1 MDQEKFGKLIKE
13 IRKKNNLTQKQFAD
27 KYNVTYQAVSKWE
40 NGKNLPDITLIKQ
53 IATDYNISVD
63 NLIQVNHSKKK
74 LLTLII
80 AALIIIIIVFIF
92 CIIACNKDDFKFSTI
107 SSNCKDF
114 NISGSISYNHKKAA
128 IYISNIEYC
137 NKKDTNNYKYIEGTL
152 YESSNNS
159 NKKISSFKYNK
170 NKSMTFE
177 INKNSFL
184 PEVSENLEVCA
195 PVEKPDCRPV
205 GRKEI
210 SDTSRAR
217 EEIKK
222 QIEYDVMVQRC
233 QTSQLDELVEIMLEV
248 RMNLS
253 PTTRFSRDEVYPT
266 FYVQD
271 RYSRLNAEHI
281 EQVLDGIRENT
292 SKVMHTKAY
301 LMKCLFNAPET
312 LESKVMM
319 DVNHDLFGERRRE

>member
-1 MDQEKFGKLIKE
+1 MPVFRVDKSRDFTVVANCVFKDRSLSAKAKGILVEMLSLPESWDYTLKGLTTLFSDGIDSIRQGINELEKHGYIVRERKRDARGRLGGMDYVIYETPHKPVENSIDSADPESPEPTTEKPMQDSSAEEMPTVYKE
-13 IRKKNNLTQKQFAD
+13 IN
-27 KYNVTYQAVSKWE
+27 
-40 NGKNLPDITLIKQ
+40 
-53 IATDYNISVD
+53 
-63 NLIQVNHSKKK
+63 
-74 LLTLII
+74 
-80 AALIIIIIVFIF
+80 
-92 CIIACNKDDFKFSTI
+92 
-107 SSNCKDF
+107 
-114 NISGSISYNHKKAA
+114 
-128 IYISNIEYC
+128 
-137 NKKDTNNYKYIEGTL
+137 
-152 YESSNNS
+152 
-159 NKKISSFKYNK
+159 KYNK

-184 PEVSENLEVCA
+184 PEGSEDLEECA
-195 PVEKPDCRPV
+195 PVENS
-205 GRKEI
+205 GRKEL

-233 QTSQLDELVEIMLEV
+233 QPSQLDELVEIMLEV

-266 FYVQD
+266 VYVQD

-301 LMKCLFNAPET
+301 LMKCLFNAPDT
-312 LESKVMM
+312 LESKVIM

>member
-1 MDQEKFGKLIKE
+1 MPVFRVDKSRDFTVVANCVFKDRSLSAKAKGILVEMLSLPESWDYTLKGLTTLFSDGIDSIRQGINELEKHGYIVRERKRDARGRLGGMEYVIYETPHIVREEDQTSQSVENFTPESPEPTTENPTQDSSVEEMPTVYKE
-13 IRKKNNLTQKQFAD
+13 IN
-27 KYNVTYQAVSKWE
+27 
-40 NGKNLPDITLIKQ
+40 
-53 IATDYNISVD
+53 
-63 NLIQVNHSKKK
+63 
-74 LLTLII
+74 
-80 AALIIIIIVFIF
+80 
-92 CIIACNKDDFKFSTI
+92 
-107 SSNCKDF
+107 
-114 NISGSISYNHKKAA
+114 
-128 IYISNIEYC
+128 
-137 NKKDTNNYKYIEGTL
+137 
-152 YESSNNS
+152 
-159 NKKISSFKYNK
+159 KYNK

-184 PEVSENLEVCA
+184 PEVSEDLEECA
-195 PVEKPDCRPV
+195 PVENS
-205 GRKEI
+205 GRKEL

-233 QTSQLDELVEIMLEV
+233 QPSQLDELVEIMLEV

-266 FYVQD
+266 VYVQD

-312 LESKVMM
+312 LENKVMM
-319 DVNHDLFGERRRE
+319 DVNHDLYGERRRE

>member
-1 MDQEKFGKLIKE
+1 MEE
-13 IRKKNNLTQKQFAD
+13 
-27 KYNVTYQAVSKWE
+27 
-40 NGKNLPDITLIKQ
+40 
-53 IATDYNISVD
+53 
-63 NLIQVNHSKKK
+63 
-74 LLTLII
+74 
-80 AALIIIIIVFIF
+80 
-92 CIIACNKDDFKFSTI
+92 
-107 SSNCKDF
+107 
-114 NISGSISYNHKKAA
+114 
-128 IYISNIEYC
+128 
-137 NKKDTNNYKYIEGTL
+137 
-152 YESSNNS
+152 
-159 NKKISSFKYNK
+159 
-170 NKSMTFE
+170 
-177 INKNSFL
+177 
-184 PEVSENLEVCA
+184 CA
-195 PVEKPDCRPV
+195 PVENPGCSPV
-205 GRKEI
+205 GRKEF

-217 EEIKK
+217 EEVKR

-233 QTSQLDELVEIMLEV
+233 QPSQLDELVEIMLEV

-266 FYVQD
+266 VYVQD

>member
-1 MDQEKFGKLIKE
+1 MPVFRVDKSRDFTVVANCVFKDRSLSAKAKGILVEMLSLPESWDYTLKGLTSLFSDGIDSIRQGINELEKHGYIVRERKRDSRGRLGGMEYVIYETPHKPVENSIDSAYPKSQDPTTENPTQDSSAEEMPTVYKE
-13 IRKKNNLTQKQFAD
+13 LN
-27 KYNVTYQAVSKWE
+27 KYNTYPVS
-40 NGKNLPDITLIKQ
+40 IT
-53 IATDYNISVD
+53 
-63 NLIQVNHSKKK
+63 
-74 LLTLII
+74 
-80 AALIIIIIVFIF
+80 
-92 CIIACNKDDFKFSTI
+92 
-107 SSNCKDF
+107 
-114 NISGSISYNHKKAA
+114 KA
-128 IYISNIEYC
+128 S
-137 NKKDTNNYKYIEGTL
+137 
-152 YESSNNS
+152 
-159 NKKISSFKYNK
+159 
-170 NKSMTFE
+170 
-177 INKNSFL
+177 NSFL
-184 PEVSENLEVCA
+184 PEVSENLEECA
-195 PVEKPDCRPV
+195 PEENS
-205 GRKEI
+205 GRKEF

-217 EEIKK
+217 EEIKR

-233 QTSQLDELVEIMLEV
+233 QPSQLDELVEIMLEV

-266 FYVQD
+266 VYVQD

>member
-1 MDQEKFGKLIKE
+1 MPVFRVDKSRDFTVVANCVFKDRSLSAKAKGILVEMLSLPESWDYTLKGLTSLFSDGIDSIRQGINELEKHGYIVRERKRDSRGRLGGMEYVIYETPHKPVENSIDSAYPKSQDPTTENPTQDSSAEEMPTVYKE
-13 IRKKNNLTQKQFAD
+13 LN
-27 KYNVTYQAVSKWE
+27 KYNTYPVS
-40 NGKNLPDITLIKQ
+40 IT
-53 IATDYNISVD
+53 
-63 NLIQVNHSKKK
+63 
-74 LLTLII
+74 
-80 AALIIIIIVFIF
+80 
-92 CIIACNKDDFKFSTI
+92 
-107 SSNCKDF
+107 
-114 NISGSISYNHKKAA
+114 KA
-128 IYISNIEYC
+128 S
-137 NKKDTNNYKYIEGTL
+137 
-152 YESSNNS
+152 
-159 NKKISSFKYNK
+159 
-170 NKSMTFE
+170 
-177 INKNSFL
+177 NSFL
-184 PEVSENLEVCA
+184 PEVSENLEVCV

-205 GRKEI
+205 GRKEV

-233 QTSQLDELVEIMLEV
+233 QPSQLDELVEIMLEV

-266 FYVQD
+266 VYVQD

>member
-53 IATDYNISVD
+53 IANDYNISVD

-170 NKSMTFE
+170 NKSISLEKFLKDITLTIDNYEKECKIYKENNLFLE
-177 INKNSFL
+177 INATKNNNETITYKIPL
-184 PEVSENLEVCA
+184 KLNN
-195 PVEKPDCRPV
+195 DC
-205 GRKEI
+205 
-210 SDTSRAR
+210 
-217 EEIKK
+217 
-222 QIEYDVMVQRC
+222 
-233 QTSQLDELVEIMLEV
+233 
-248 RMNLS
+248 
-253 PTTRFSRDEVYPT
+253 
-266 FYVQD
+266 
-271 RYSRLNAEHI
+271 
-281 EQVLDGIRENT
+281 
-292 SKVMHTKAY
+292 
-301 LMKCLFNAPET
+301 
-312 LESKVMM
+312 
-319 DVNHDLFGERRRE
+319 

>member
-1 MDQEKFGKLIKE
+1 MPVFRVDKSRDFTVVANCVFKDRSLSAKAKGILVEMLSLPESWDYTLKGLTTLFSDGIDSIRQGINELEKHGYIVRERKRDAKGRLGGMEYVIYETPHIVQEDSQSVENFAPELPE
-13 IRKKNNLTQKQFAD
+13 PTTENPTQD
-27 KYNVTYQAVSKWE
+27 
-40 NGKNLPDITLIKQ
+40 
-53 IATDYNISVD
+53 
-63 NLIQVNHSKKK
+63 
-74 LLTLII
+74 
-80 AALIIIIIVFIF
+80 
-92 CIIACNKDDFKFSTI
+92 
-107 SSNCKDF
+107 SS
-114 NISGSISYNHKKAA
+114 A
-128 IYISNIEYC
+128 EEMP
-137 NKKDTNNYKYIEGTL
+137 TVYK
-152 YESSNNS
+152 
-159 NKKISSFKYNK
+159 
-170 NKSMTFE
+170 E
-177 INKNSFL
+177 INKYNTYPVSITKASNSFL
-184 PEVSENLEVCA
+184 PEVSEDSEECA
-195 PVEKPDCRPV
+195 PVENPDCRPV

-217 EEIKK
+217 EEIKR

-233 QTSQLDELVEIMLEV
+233 QPSQLDELVEIMLEV

-266 FYVQD
+266 VYVQD

-319 DVNHDLFGERRRE
+319 DVNHDLYGERRRE

>member
-1 MDQEKFGKLIKE
+1 MPVFRVDKSRDFTVVANCVFKDRSLSAKAKGILVEMLSLPESWDYTLKGLTSLFSDGIDSIRQGINELEKHGYIVRERKRDSRGRLGGMEYVIYETPHKPVENSIDSAYPKSQDPTTENPTQDSSAEEMPTVYKE
-13 IRKKNNLTQKQFAD
+13 LN
-27 KYNVTYQAVSKWE
+27 
-40 NGKNLPDITLIKQ
+40 
-53 IATDYNISVD
+53 
-63 NLIQVNHSKKK
+63 
-74 LLTLII
+74 
-80 AALIIIIIVFIF
+80 
-92 CIIACNKDDFKFSTI
+92 
-107 SSNCKDF
+107 
-114 NISGSISYNHKKAA
+114 
-128 IYISNIEYC
+128 
-137 NKKDTNNYKYIEGTL
+137 
-152 YESSNNS
+152 
-159 NKKISSFKYNK
+159 KYNK

-184 PEVSENLEVCA
+184 PEVSEDLEECA
-195 PVEKPDCRPV
+195 PVENS
-205 GRKEI
+205 GRKEL

-233 QTSQLDELVEIMLEV
+233 QPSQLDELVEIMLEV

-266 FYVQD
+266 VYVQD

-301 LMKCLFNAPET
+301 LMKCLFNAPDT

>member
-1 MDQEKFGKLIKE
+1 MPVFRVDKSRDFTVVANCVFKDRSLSAKAKGILVEMLSLPENWDYTLKGLTTLFSDGIDSIRQGINELEKHGYIVRERKRDARGRLGGMEYVIYETPHKPVENSIDSAAPESPEPTTEKPTQDSSAEEMPTVYKE
-13 IRKKNNLTQKQFAD
+13 IN
-27 KYNVTYQAVSKWE
+27 
-40 NGKNLPDITLIKQ
+40 
-53 IATDYNISVD
+53 
-63 NLIQVNHSKKK
+63 
-74 LLTLII
+74 
-80 AALIIIIIVFIF
+80 
-92 CIIACNKDDFKFSTI
+92 
-107 SSNCKDF
+107 
-114 NISGSISYNHKKAA
+114 
-128 IYISNIEYC
+128 
-137 NKKDTNNYKYIEGTL
+137 
-152 YESSNNS
+152 
-159 NKKISSFKYNK
+159 KYNK

-184 PEVSENLEVCA
+184 PEVSENFEDPA
-195 PVEKPDCRPV
+195 PVENPDCRPV

-217 EEIKK
+217 EEIKR
-222 QIEYDVMVQRC
+222 QIEHDVMVQRC
-233 QTSQLDELVEIMLEV
+233 QPSQLDELVEIMLEV

-266 FYVQD
+266 VYVQD

-319 DVNHDLFGERRRE
+319 DVDHDLFGERRRE

>member
-1 MDQEKFGKLIKE
+1 MPVFRVDKSRDFTVVANCVFKDRSLSAKAKGILVEMLSLPESWDYTLKGLTSLFSDGIDSIRQGINELEKHGYIVRERKRDSRGRLGGMEYVIYETPHKPVENSIDSAYPKSQDPTTENPTQDSSAEEMPTVYKE
-13 IRKKNNLTQKQFAD
+13 LN
-27 KYNVTYQAVSKWE
+27 
-40 NGKNLPDITLIKQ
+40 
-53 IATDYNISVD
+53 
-63 NLIQVNHSKKK
+63 
-74 LLTLII
+74 
-80 AALIIIIIVFIF
+80 
-92 CIIACNKDDFKFSTI
+92 
-107 SSNCKDF
+107 
-114 NISGSISYNHKKAA
+114 
-128 IYISNIEYC
+128 
-137 NKKDTNNYKYIEGTL
+137 
-152 YESSNNS
+152 
-159 NKKISSFKYNK
+159 KYNK

-184 PEVSENLEVCA
+184 PEVSEDLEECA
-195 PVEKPDCRPV
+195 PVENS
-205 GRKEI
+205 GRKEL

-233 QTSQLDELVEIMLEV
+233 QPSQLDELVEIMLEV

-266 FYVQD
+266 VYVQD

-319 DVNHDLFGERRRE
+319 DVNHDLYGERRRE

>member
-1 MDQEKFGKLIKE
+1 MPVFRVDKSRDFTVVANCVFKDRSLSAKAKGILVEMLSLPESWDYTLKGLTTLFSDGIDSIRQGINELEKHGYIVRERKRDARGRLGGMEYVIYETPHIVREEDQ
-13 IRKKNNLTQKQFAD
+13 TSQS
-27 KYNVTYQAVSKWE
+27 VE
-40 NGKNLPDITLIKQ
+40 NFTP
-53 IATDYNISVD
+53 
-63 NLIQVNHSKKK
+63 
-74 LLTLII
+74 
-80 AALIIIIIVFIF
+80 
-92 CIIACNKDDFKFSTI
+92 
-107 SSNCKDF
+107 
-114 NISGSISYNHKKAA
+114 
-128 IYISNIEYC
+128 
-137 NKKDTNNYKYIEGTL
+137 
-152 YESSNNS
+152 ESSEPTTE
-159 NKKISSFKYNK
+159 KPTQDSSAEEMPTVYKELNKYNK

-184 PEVSENLEVCA
+184 PEVSEDLEECA
-195 PVEKPDCRPV
+195 PVENS
-205 GRKEI
+205 GRKEL

-233 QTSQLDELVEIMLEV
+233 QPSQLDELVEIMLEV

-266 FYVQD
+266 VYVQD

-312 LESKVMM
+312 LESKVIM
-319 DVNHDLFGERRRE
+319 DVNHDLYGERRRE

>member
-1 MDQEKFGKLIKE
+1 MPVFRVDKSRDFTVVANCVFKDRSLSAKAKGILVEMLSLPESWDYTLKGLTSLFSDGIDSIRQGINELEKHGYIVRERKRDARGRLGGMEYVIYETPHIVREEDQTSQSVENFTPESSEPTTKKPTQDSSAEEMPTVYKE
-13 IRKKNNLTQKQFAD
+13 LN
-27 KYNVTYQAVSKWE
+27 KYNTYPVS
-40 NGKNLPDITLIKQ
+40 IT
-53 IATDYNISVD
+53 
-63 NLIQVNHSKKK
+63 
-74 LLTLII
+74 
-80 AALIIIIIVFIF
+80 
-92 CIIACNKDDFKFSTI
+92 
-107 SSNCKDF
+107 
-114 NISGSISYNHKKAA
+114 KA
-128 IYISNIEYC
+128 S
-137 NKKDTNNYKYIEGTL
+137 
-152 YESSNNS
+152 
-159 NKKISSFKYNK
+159 
-170 NKSMTFE
+170 
-177 INKNSFL
+177 NSFL
-184 PEVSENLEVCA
+184 PEVPENLEVCA

-210 SDTSRAR
+210 LDTSRAR

-233 QTSQLDELVEIMLEV
+233 QPSQLDELVEIMLEV

-266 FYVQD
+266 VYVQD

-312 LESKVMM
+312 LESKVIM
-319 DVNHDLFGERRRE
+319 DVNHDLYGERRRE

>member
-1 MDQEKFGKLIKE
+1 MPVFRVDKSRDFTVVANCVFKDRSLSAKAKGILVEMLSLPESWDYTLKGLTTLFSDGIDSIRQGINELEKHGYIVRERKRDSRGRLGGMEYVIYETPHIVREEDQTSQSVENSIDSAYPESPEPTTEKPTQDLSAEEMPTVYKE
-13 IRKKNNLTQKQFAD
+13 IN
-27 KYNVTYQAVSKWE
+27 
-40 NGKNLPDITLIKQ
+40 
-53 IATDYNISVD
+53 
-63 NLIQVNHSKKK
+63 
-74 LLTLII
+74 
-80 AALIIIIIVFIF
+80 
-92 CIIACNKDDFKFSTI
+92 
-107 SSNCKDF
+107 
-114 NISGSISYNHKKAA
+114 
-128 IYISNIEYC
+128 
-137 NKKDTNNYKYIEGTL
+137 
-152 YESSNNS
+152 
-159 NKKISSFKYNK
+159 KYNK

-184 PEVSENLEVCA
+184 PEVSEDLEECA
-195 PVEKPDCRPV
+195 PVENS
-205 GRKEI
+205 GRKEL

-233 QTSQLDELVEIMLEV
+233 QPSQLDELVEIMLEV

>member
-1 MDQEKFGKLIKE
+1 MPVFRVDKSRDFTVVANCVFKDRSLSAKAKGILVEMLSLPESWDYTLKGLTTLFSDGIDSIRQGINELEKHGYIVRERKRDARGRLGGMEYVIYETPQKPVENSIDSAYPESPEPTTEKPTQDSSAEEMPTVYKE
-13 IRKKNNLTQKQFAD
+13 IN
-27 KYNVTYQAVSKWE
+27 
-40 NGKNLPDITLIKQ
+40 
-53 IATDYNISVD
+53 
-63 NLIQVNHSKKK
+63 
-74 LLTLII
+74 
-80 AALIIIIIVFIF
+80 
-92 CIIACNKDDFKFSTI
+92 
-107 SSNCKDF
+107 
-114 NISGSISYNHKKAA
+114 
-128 IYISNIEYC
+128 
-137 NKKDTNNYKYIEGTL
+137 
-152 YESSNNS
+152 
-159 NKKISSFKYNK
+159 KYNK

-184 PEVSENLEVCA
+184 PEVYENLEECA
-195 PVEKPDCRPV
+195 PVENPDCRPV

-210 SDTSRAR
+210 SDTLRAR
-217 EEIKK
+217 EEIKR

-233 QTSQLDELVEIMLEV
+233 QPSQLDELVEIMLEV

-266 FYVQD
+266 VYVQD

-319 DVNHDLFGERRRE
+319 DVNHDLYGERRRE

>member
-1 MDQEKFGKLIKE
+1 MHTGIPDYEGIVAGVLEYLRDGISRLVALPVQTLEFSGEGENSGSHTVSVWILSEKLDLEWGEMFGVVFHFSSVLESCQADTIIHDLQAFFKWLSTFWDQGYLLLSTRQGRRLILLSTMWGIVELRWDSSVHFLGRGSEEMPTVHKE
-13 IRKKNNLTQKQFAD
+13 IN
-27 KYNVTYQAVSKWE
+27 
-40 NGKNLPDITLIKQ
+40 
-53 IATDYNISVD
+53 
-63 NLIQVNHSKKK
+63 
-74 LLTLII
+74 
-80 AALIIIIIVFIF
+80 
-92 CIIACNKDDFKFSTI
+92 
-107 SSNCKDF
+107 
-114 NISGSISYNHKKAA
+114 
-128 IYISNIEYC
+128 
-137 NKKDTNNYKYIEGTL
+137 
-152 YESSNNS
+152 
-159 NKKISSFKYNK
+159 KYNK

-184 PEVSENLEVCA
+184 PEVSENLEVCV

-217 EEIKK
+217 EEIKR

-233 QTSQLDELVEIMLEV
+233 QPSQLDELVEIMLEV

-266 FYVQD
+266 VYVQD

-319 DVNHDLFGERRRE
+319 DVNHDLYGERRRE

>member
-1 MDQEKFGKLIKE
+1 MPVFRVDKSRDFTVVANCVFKDRSLSAKAKGILVEMLSLPESWDYTLKGLTSLFSDGIDSIRQGINELEKHGYIVRERKRDARGRLGGMEYVIYETPHIVREEDQTSQSVENFAPESPEPTTENPTQDSSVEEMPTVYKE
-13 IRKKNNLTQKQFAD
+13 IN
-27 KYNVTYQAVSKWE
+27 
-40 NGKNLPDITLIKQ
+40 
-53 IATDYNISVD
+53 
-63 NLIQVNHSKKK
+63 
-74 LLTLII
+74 
-80 AALIIIIIVFIF
+80 
-92 CIIACNKDDFKFSTI
+92 
-107 SSNCKDF
+107 
-114 NISGSISYNHKKAA
+114 
-128 IYISNIEYC
+128 
-137 NKKDTNNYKYIEGTL
+137 
-152 YESSNNS
+152 
-159 NKKISSFKYNK
+159 KYNK

-184 PEVSENLEVCA
+184 PEVSENLEECA
-195 PVEKPDCRPV
+195 PVENS

-233 QTSQLDELVEIMLEV
+233 QPSQLDELVEIMLEV

-266 FYVQD
+266 VYVQD

-312 LESKVMM
+312 LENKVMM

>member
-1 MDQEKFGKLIKE
+1 MPVFRVDKSRDFTVVANCVFKDRSLSAKAKGILVEMLSLPESWDYTLKGLTSLFSDGIDSIRQGINELEKHGYIVRERKRDARGRLGGMEYVIYETPQKPVENSIDSAYPESPEPTTENPTQDSSAEEMPTVYKE
-13 IRKKNNLTQKQFAD
+13 IN
-27 KYNVTYQAVSKWE
+27 
-40 NGKNLPDITLIKQ
+40 
-53 IATDYNISVD
+53 
-63 NLIQVNHSKKK
+63 
-74 LLTLII
+74 
-80 AALIIIIIVFIF
+80 
-92 CIIACNKDDFKFSTI
+92 
-107 SSNCKDF
+107 
-114 NISGSISYNHKKAA
+114 
-128 IYISNIEYC
+128 
-137 NKKDTNNYKYIEGTL
+137 
-152 YESSNNS
+152 
-159 NKKISSFKYNK
+159 KYNK

-184 PEVSENLEVCA
+184 PEVSENLEECA
-195 PVEKPDCRPV
+195 PEENSR
-205 GRKEI
+205 RKEF

-217 EEIKK
+217 EEIKR

-233 QTSQLDELVEIMLEV
+233 QPSQLDELVEIMLEV

-266 FYVQD
+266 VYVQD

-319 DVNHDLFGERRRE
+319 DVNHDLYGERRRE